1 MTVGKSGF
9 GDNLLS
15 DYHWDNNVQFPS
27 LLSRGPSI
35 NCDQPVSKKIKITD
49 DQALFQGAPLLNVS
63 STTHT
68 DSSHLLN
75 GTLTNFLGSDAAR
88 SF

>member
-15 DYHWDNNVQFPS
+15 DYHWDNNPQFPS
-27 LLSRGPSI
+27 LLSRGMQFFLVTQFINLFNLGPSI

-49 DQALFQGAPLLNVS
+49 DQAFLQGASLLNVS

-68 DSSHLLN
+68 D
-75 GTLTNFLGSDAAR
+75 
-88 SF
+88 